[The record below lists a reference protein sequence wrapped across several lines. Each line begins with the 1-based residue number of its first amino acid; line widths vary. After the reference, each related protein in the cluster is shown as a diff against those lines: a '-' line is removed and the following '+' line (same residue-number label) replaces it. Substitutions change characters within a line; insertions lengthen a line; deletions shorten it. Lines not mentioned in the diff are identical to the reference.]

1 MSEHRR
7 HAPATQRNR
16 DFILEVLKTILPSTG
31 TVLEVASGTG
41 QHVAYFAS
49 KLEKLQWLPTD
60 LDSDALPSIDSWCEN
75 LPNVAQAQQLD
86 VCEPWPVTAAD
97 ALINVN
103 MIHIS
108 PWQTC
113 LGLFEG
119 SSKVLPP
126 GGVVYLY
133 GPFKRGGQHT
143 APSNERFDISLRS
156 NNSTWGVRD
165 LDDVTSVA
173 NENGFNLD
181 RVVEM
186 PANNLSVVFRKGT

>member
-1 MSEHRR
+1 MTELRR

-16 DFILEVLKTILPSTG
+16 DFILEILKAILPASG
-31 TVLEVASGTG
+31 DVLEIASGTG
-41 QHVAYFAS
+41 QHVAHFAS

-75 LPNVAQAQQLD
+75 LPNVAQAQKLD
-86 VCEPWPVTAAD
+86 VREPWPIKAAD

-108 PWQTC
+108 PWESC
-113 LGLFEG
+113 LSLFEG
-119 SSKVLPP
+119 ASKVLTPDAIL
-126 GGVVYLY
+126 YLY

-156 NNSTWGVRD
+156 NNSSWGVRD

-173 NENGFNLD
+173 NEHGFSLD
-181 RVVEM
+181 QIVEM
-186 PANNLSVVFRKGT
+186 PANNLSVIFRKDA